1 MSIKDRLK
9 TAYENVALNG
19 DTTWTDST
27 NTFQEANKKLFSREQ
42 QLKNIRI
49 IEERP
54 RTVKDSIPHSKLATY
69 DDYEYNEARE
79 LCYTRCIQKT
89 QIEFLSK
96 ETSRDAQE
104 EPWLLPD
111 VDTLFIW
118 FICCQNQKRNDC
130 GAFEYCN
137 QHGMRHHKPMEE
149 QDIHVVSPLLNA
161 VGFQEKKLKMAVISD
176 KVKIIWNT
184 QKDDLRQ
191 RCIAFARDIDL
202 TLSKL
207 PSLQFYN
214 GPYDPRG
221 QGPFLDEDLA
231 TSFKQQNGWMSK
243 SQVTIQ
249 ELDPE
254 PIEPKIEEPYVE
266 DIKADEPVCPK
277 RLYSAVLQ
285 GLTSTELAKKD
296 SSSPPKAVPKLD
308 TPSSLNMI
316 FPKFSVCCASSVVS
330 TVTDFGGS
338 PSHQQNQEEQNQVIK
353 TEMRIQKNT
362 SIQTNVKILPKAK
375 SVETTPP
382 AKTTNVVRE
391 TLQQN
396 SEDFRSP
403 NAVSFP
409 LIAQSSYMNNYSYQF
424 NASHYSNTYQN
435 SCGCTNTFSHT
446 SQVITNRNMQTFPRQ
461 SPFIPSQFQYAQPVL
476 MLQQNR
482 TSIYPISQ
490 PVQTPYYYQPLQQ
503 TRVMQ
508 RWIVPQSY
516 SRPNMTQGNF
526 LNPHFVP
533 QSSSLWMGPNQQQS
547 VPSTSQYF
555 MDNRLKTK
563 PKKATQPQMNI
574 LKSKS
579 RKNPV
584 DSTASTETT
593 DSEVIP
599 RSLCAN
605 STSSCIDAPPTMVQ
619 QLNKLALASQLKV
632 KSDFEEV
639 VSKTVN
645 LLFEEDV
652 PVTST
657 VSEELEIQA
666 LEQYCNSNDNVYQE
680 LERQAAEQYDE
691 LSENLRGPPT
701 HDLLFGGLSS
711 FFPCSIDVN
720 V

>member
-27 NTFQEANKKLFSREQ
+27 NTFQEANKKLFSKEQ

-54 RTVKDSIPHSKLATY
+54 RTVKDSIPNSKLATY

-79 LCYTRCIQKT
+79 LCYTRSIQKT

-96 ETSRDAQE
+96 DTSIDAQE
-104 EPWLLPD
+104 EPWLLQD

-137 QHGMRHHKPMEE
+137 EHGMRQHKPIEDQE
-149 QDIHVVSPLLNA
+149 IKVVSPLLNA
-161 VGFQEKKLKMAVISD
+161 NGFQEKKLRMAIISD

-214 GPYDPRG
+214 APHDPRG

-231 TSFKQQNGWMSK
+231 MSFRQQNGWMSK
-243 SQVTIQ
+243 SQAAIQ
-249 ELDPE
+249 DLDAE
-254 PIEPKIEEPYVE
+254 PVEPNIEEPCVE
-266 DIKADEPVCPK
+266 DIKIEEPVCPK

-285 GLTSTELAKKD
+285 GLAATDLVKKESD
-296 SSSPPKAVPKLD
+296 GLSKPLPDLEA
-308 TPSSLNMI
+308 TSSLNMI

-330 TVTDFGGS
+330 TVTDLSGS
-338 PSHQQNQEEQNQVIK
+338 PSQSNPEEPSQVFK
-353 TEMRIQKNT
+353 SEMRIQKNNNT
-362 SIQTNVKILPKAK
+362 PIQTNVKLLPKTK
-375 SVETTPP
+375 PVETSPV
-382 AKTTNVVRE
+382 KTANLVRE
-391 TLQQN
+391 TTQQN
-396 SEDFRSP
+396 NEDYRSTNTISVP
-403 NAVSFP
+403 V
-409 LIAQSSYMNNYSYQF
+409 IAQSSYVNNYSYQF
-424 NASHYSNTYQN
+424 NTSHYSNTYQN

-446 SQVITNRNMQTFPRQ
+446 SQVITNRNMQTFQRQ
-461 SPFIPSQFQYAQPVL
+461 NPFIPSQYQYAQPVL

-490 PVQTPYYYQPLQQ
+490 PVQTPYFYQPLQQ

-508 RWIVPQSY
+508 RWIVPQNY
-516 SRPNMTQGNF
+516 SRPNVSQANF
-526 LNPHFVP
+526 LNFVP
-533 QSSSLWMGPNQQQS
+533 QTTWMGPASQQQPT
-547 VPSTSQYF
+547 PSTSQYF
-555 MDNRLKTK
+555 VDNRLKPK
-563 PKKATQPQMNI
+563 PKKTTQPQISI
-574 LKSKS
+574 LKSKV
-579 RKNPV
+579 RKAQGE
-584 DSTASTETT
+584 SSASTETT
-593 DSEVIP
+593 DSDAL
-599 RSLCAN
+599 RKSLREN
-605 STSSCIDAPPTMVQ
+605 SNSSCVEASPP
-619 QLNKLALASQLKV
+619 QLSNKLKA
-632 KSDFEEV
+632 KSDFDEM

-645 LLFEEDV
+645 ILFEEEV

-657 VSEELEIQA
+657 ISEELEIQA
-666 LEQYCNSNDNVYQE
+666 LEQYCNSTDNVYRE
-680 LERQAAEQYDE
+680 LERQAAEQYDG

-701 HDLLFGGLSS
+701 HDLLFGGLCS
-711 FFPCSIDVN
+711 FFACSIDVN